1 MKQKIISVVGAGA
14 SGFAA
19 AIEAARTARA
29 INLPV
34 KIVVYERLPK
44 AGKKL
49 LATGN
54 GRCNILNS
62 GNGADKYYGDRKLI
76 KNIFDSYSFESNVDF
91 FHSMG
96 VYLAGEED
104 GRIYP
109 MSFQA
114 SSVLDALRFE
124 AEHLGIKII
133 CDTKITSIKRHN
145 DGFLLNNEYFT
156 HCVIVAGGG
165 RSAPVQGSDGS
176 CFDLLATLGVRIK
189 PVFPSLTG
197 IVLKKKNKALKG
209 TRAAGEILIVEN
221 GKVVAESSGELQYT
235 DYGISGI
242 PAMEVSRAVSE
253 HFTKKAKGKIIVAVN
268 SLPDF
273 SPEEIFDYITER
285 KKHNSSLLCED
296 LLSGVMPKKLGV
308 AKLNSVG
315 IDPHAPLS
323 ELTKNRIAV
332 LTEVINSEIFEIT
345 GTLGFEN
352 SQVTA
357 GGADT
362 KMFDI
367 RTLEAKNIMGLF
379 ACGEVLDVDARCGG
393 YNLSWAWS
401 SGRCAGANAVKKISE
416 SNCNA
421 EN

>member
-1 MKQKIISVVGAGA
+1 MKQKIISVIGAGA

-19 AIEAARTARA
+19 AIEAARTAQD

-34 KIVVYERLPK
+34 RIVVYERLPK
-44 AGKKL
+44 AGKKI

-54 GRCNILNS
+54 GRCNVLNS
-62 GNGADKYYGDRKLI
+62 VNGAENYHGDKNFI
-76 KNIFDSYSFESNVDF
+76 KSIFDSYSFESNVEF

-96 VYLAGEED
+96 LFLVQEEE

-124 AEHLGIKII
+124 AEHLGIEII
-133 CDTKITSIKRHN
+133 CDKKIISIEKKN
-145 DGFLLNNEYFT
+145 KGFLLNGEYFSD
-156 HCVIVAGGG
+156 CVIIAGGG
-165 RSAPVQGSDGS
+165 KSASVQGSDGS
-176 CFDLLATLGVRIK
+176 CFELLSMLGVKIR

-253 HFTKKAKGKIIVAVN
+253 HFAKKAKGKIIVAVN

-273 SPEEIFDYITER
+273 TPEEIFDYIVQR
-285 KKHNSSLLCED
+285 KKHNPSLLCED

-308 AKLNSVG
+308 AKLCAAGIVPDSPVG
-315 IDPHAPLS
+315 
-323 ELTKNRIAV
+323 ELNKNKIAV
-332 LTEVINSEIFEIT
+332 LTEVINSEIFEIA

-357 GGADT
+357 GGADV
-362 KMFDI
+362 KMFDVH
-367 RTLEAKNIMGLF
+367 TLELKNINGVF

-401 SGRCAGANAVKKISE
+401 SGRCAGVNAVKKISE
-416 SNCNA
+416 SNGNA
-421 EN
+421 